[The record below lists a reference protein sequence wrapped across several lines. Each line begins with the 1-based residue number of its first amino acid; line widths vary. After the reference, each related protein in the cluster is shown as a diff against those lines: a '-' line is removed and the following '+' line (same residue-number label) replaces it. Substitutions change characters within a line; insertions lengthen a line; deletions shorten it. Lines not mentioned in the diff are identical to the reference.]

1 MVARRYNREVSGYE
15 SMWLVAMFDL
25 PVLSKAERRAATQ
38 FRQMLIKRGFM
49 MLQLS
54 VYARFCASEEASG
67 IHRKYVSLALPAK
80 GEVRLIAITDRQFAK
95 MEVFF
100 GRKQREP
107 EPEPEQILLF

>member
-1 MVARRYNREVSGYE
+1 MASRRYNREVSGYE

-25 PVLSKAERRAATQ
+25 PVLTKVERRAATQ
-38 FRQMLIKRGFM
+38 FRNMLLKRGFM

-54 VYARFCASEEASG
+54 VYARFCASEEASN
-67 IHRKYVSLALPAK
+67 IHRKYVSLALPPK

-95 MEVFF
+95 MEVYF
-100 GRKQREP
+100 GKKRREP

>member
-1 MVARRYNREVSGYE
+1 MARRYDREVSGYA

-25 PVLSKAERRAATQ
+25 PVLTKVERRSATQ

-54 VYARFCASEEASG
+54 VYARFCASEESSG
-67 IHRKYVSLALPAK
+67 IHRKYVSLAVPPK
-80 GEVRLIAITDRQFAK
+80 GEVRLISVTDRQFAN
-95 MEVFF
+95 MEIFF
-100 GRKQREP
+100 GKKRREP

>member
-1 MVARRYNREVSGYE
+1 
-15 SMWLVAMFDL
+15 MWLVAMFDL
-25 PVLSKAERRAATQ
+25 PVLTKVERRTATQ

-54 VYARFCASEEASG
+54 VYARFCASEEASS
-67 IHRKYVSLALPAK
+67 IHRKYVSLALPPK

-100 GRKQREP
+100 GKKRREP

>member
-1 MVARRYNREVSGYE
+1 MAKRYNREVSGYE

-25 PVLSKAERRAATQ
+25 PVLTKVERRAATQ
-38 FRQMLIKRGFM
+38 FRQMLLKRGFM

-54 VYARFCASEEASG
+54 VYARFCSSEEASN

-80 GEVRLIAITDRQFAK
+80 GEVRIIAVTDRQFAK
-95 MEVFF
+95 MEVYF
-100 GRKQREP
+100 GKKRREP